1 MSSKLIK
8 CCGYVRVSTEEQLKG
23 YSLEFQAEEIRK
35 YAEQN
40 GFEIVDIYE
49 ERGESAKDIHR
60 TQYQQMIKDLYNNKF
75 EVILVWKVDRIVRN
89 LLDLMQLIQELNN
102 KDKRLVITSTGSDSA
117 KEQDDLFFIF
127 QGYFSSLER
136 KKILERTYMGMKKRA
151 EKGLYNGGRVYG
163 YDNINKM
170 LAVNKFEGQIVQEI
184 FELRAQGKG
193 YKYIALQLN
202 ARGIKTKQNRA
213 FSINIVK
220 QIVNNEL
227 YIGLIKWGEYS
238 DWSEK
243 RRSGKTTPLI
253 VGGKHEAII
262 SKEMWDKVQEVNRKY
277 KEKKLVNRKVKGDLL
292 LTGILRCP
300 ACGHGMVM
308 HKSKGLYYYM
318 CGQYHNK
325 GITECR
331 SNLVKKEFIEP
342 LVENIVLQLINND
355 EIIREMI
362 NYQEKDSNASTE
374 LAEYQLEKVL
384 KDIKSNEEKLEALEE
399 EYLNNLLKSDYE
411 KERNSRM
418 AEKISQQLIEL
429 ENNKA
434 FLVDEINEKKS
445 MQIDENGIREVF
457 SDFEKVYYSADRLLK
472 KSLLKALIKRI
483 EVSKNRRE
491 LESIE
496 FWFFPEYRLPLGELG
511 RTVP

>member
-8 CCGYVRVSTEEQLKG
+8 CCGYVRVSTEEQLEG
-23 YSLEFQAEEIRK
+23 YSLEFQADEIRK
-35 YAEQN
+35 FAKQN
-40 GFEIVDIYE
+40 GYEIVTVYE
-49 ERGESAKDIHR
+49 ERGESGKSLYR
-60 TQYQQMIKDLYNNKF
+60 TQFQQMLKDLYEDKF
-75 EVILVWKVDRIVRN
+75 EAILIWKVDRISRN

-102 KDKRLVITSTGSDSA
+102 KDKRLVVTSTGSDSA
-117 KEQDDLFFIF
+117 KEQDDLYFIF

-151 EKGLYNGGRVYG
+151 EEGFYNGGKVYG

-170 LAVNKFEGQIVQEI
+170 LVVNKFEGQIVQEI

-202 ARGIKTKQNRA
+202 ARGIKTKQDRS

-220 QIVNNEL
+220 QIVNNVL

-238 DWSEK
+238 NWNEK
-243 RRSGKTTPLI
+243 RRSGKTTPI
-253 VGGKHEAII
+253 VVKGQHDAII
-262 SKEMWDKVQEVNRKY
+262 SKELWDKVQEVNRKY

-325 GITECR
+325 GITVCR
-331 SNLVKKEFIEP
+331 SNLVKKEIIEP
-342 LVENIVLQLINND
+342 LVENIVLQIINNE

-362 NYQEKDSNASTE
+362 KYQEKDSNTNTE
-374 LAEYQLEKVL
+374 LAEYQLNKVL
-384 KDIKSNEEKLEALEE
+384 KDIKINEERLETLEE
-399 EYLNNLLKSDYE
+399 EYLNNLLNSDYE
-411 KERNSRM
+411 KERNNRM
-418 AEKISQQLIEL
+418 AEKISKQLVEL

-434 FLVDEINEKKS
+434 FLEDEINEKKS
-445 MQIDENGIREVF
+445 LQIDENGIREVF

-483 EVSKNRRE
+483 EVSKDRRK

-496 FWFFPEYRLPLGELG
+496 FWFFPDYRLPLGELG
-511 RTVP
+511 RTVS